1 MEVFPCSQGEVNIM
15 KNEKLAYTIEA
26 IKEDLYQGHSVVVE
40 LGLKISEKE
49 ED

>member
-1 MEVFPCSQGEVNIM
+1 M
-15 KNEKLAYTIEA
+15 KNEKLADTIKA

-40 LGLKISEKE
+40 LGLKTSERE

>member
-1 MEVFPCSQGEVNIM
+1 MWQRDLEGNIM
-15 KNEKLAYTIEA
+15 KNVKLADTIVS